1 MTLGPKTQA
10 FFEQLAAEA
19 KANPAPAFET
29 IPLDDLRAATIAA
42 FEKYAE
48 PLPSGVR
55 EEDFVSSIIEELPCV
70 TYTPSKY
77 NSANDATLIFFFG
90 SAFVFDI
97 LRAHYSSFAKIAN
110 ESNCKIIAFH
120 YPFAP
125 EYKSQAINEAI
136 FSAVNTV
143 VANAEKLDINPKKID
158 VAGYSS
164 GGNLAAQLVYRY
176 IKSGCFMPFRQLIL
190 INPWLDFS
198 FKIHNSNPFVDKQNQ
213 DKLLT
218 TEALQYCASLYLEK
232 NQDSSAPEV
241 SSIFIEKKILVQFPP
256 VWIISA
262 EYDRLRGTADYFAR
276 QLEKA
281 GVLKEELIV
290 PGQTHNFFI
299 SRAVLGDGVDPALL
313 IAERVR
319 SG

>member
-213 DKLLT
+213 DK
-218 TEALQYCASLYLEK
+218 QSQNK
-232 NQDSSAPEV
+232 QNQDKQV